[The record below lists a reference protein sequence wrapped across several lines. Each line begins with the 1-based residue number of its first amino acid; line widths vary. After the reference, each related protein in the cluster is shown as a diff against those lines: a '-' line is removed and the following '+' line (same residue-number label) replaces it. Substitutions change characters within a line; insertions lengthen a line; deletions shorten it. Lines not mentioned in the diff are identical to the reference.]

1 MRSVLAA
8 SLAALVLAGPSGA
21 AAPPFHAA
29 LKASTHT
36 PKVNAKWRYELR
48 VTDLAGKPIRA
59 TVTAQIVDLFG
70 GVHPVEFDCCKRSIV
85 GHRISGVF
93 RDAVEWPPE
102 ARGFKLT
109 FRVTVTARGSRRVL
123 AYWVR
128 PV

>member
-1 MRSVLAA
+1 MRLGLAL
-8 SLAALVLAGPSGA
+8 SLIALVLAPAAGA
-21 AAPPFHAA
+21 ASFTATLRAP
-29 LKASTHT
+29 THT
-36 PKVNAKWRYELR
+36 PRVNARWRYEVR
-48 VTDLAGKPIRA
+48 VADAAGRPLRA
-59 TVTAQIVDLFG
+59 TITVQIVDPFG
-70 GVHPVEFDCCKRSIV
+70 IAHPVEFDCCKRSIV